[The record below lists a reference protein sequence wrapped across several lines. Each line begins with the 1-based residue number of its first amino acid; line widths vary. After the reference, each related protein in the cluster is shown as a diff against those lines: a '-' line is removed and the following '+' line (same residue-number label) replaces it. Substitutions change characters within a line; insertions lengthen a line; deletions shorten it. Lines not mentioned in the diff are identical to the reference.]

1 MPWANFSFDPI
12 YTKIDVFMLKVEVD
26 CCFSPC
32 FLGVFAGD
40 FQARNVFAS
49 TFLGQKPKIEKRV
62 SICGGRVPQEI
73 RDLEMLMALGY
84 QLM

>member
-40 FQARNVFAS
+40 F
-49 TFLGQKPKIEKRV
+49 
-62 SICGGRVPQEI
+62 
-73 RDLEMLMALGY
+73 
-84 QLM
+84 